1 MGLRMKKKQQQKKNN
16 RCFRPAL
23 TQTDLCNHRRRLEA
37 LNLDLRRGIGDT
49 RVAKTKALI
58 NCAVTTQLICAFVFG
73 ICRLLLML
81 CGGSYKPTRLAL
93 IK

>member
-1 MGLRMKKKQQQKKNN
+1 MGLRIKKKKKKKNN

-23 TQTDLCNHRRRLEA
+23 TQTDLYNHRRRLEA

-58 NCAVTTQLICAFVFG
+58 SCAVLFLAYADFC
-73 ICRLLLML
+73 L
-81 CGGSYKPTRLAL
+81 CYVAVHINPLD
-93 IK
+93 

>member
-1 MGLRMKKKQQQKKNN
+1 MKKKKKKKKNN

-23 TQTDLCNHRRRLEA
+23 TQTDLYNHRRRLEA

-58 NCAVTTQLICAFVFG
+58 SCAVTAQLICAFVFG

-93 IK
+93 KQDLF